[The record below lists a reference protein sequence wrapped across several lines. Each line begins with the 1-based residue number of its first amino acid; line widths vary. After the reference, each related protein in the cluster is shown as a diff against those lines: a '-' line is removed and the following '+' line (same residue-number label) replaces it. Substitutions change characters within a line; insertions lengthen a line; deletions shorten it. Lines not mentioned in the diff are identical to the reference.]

1 MPDVGAS
8 PGGGGGD
15 RDGDR
20 RTPPTEHHEDPVARR
35 HRQLIE
41 LLNELRVGLPGVQV
55 LFAFLLTVPFSQR
68 FGRLDG
74 LQRDIYFLAVLST
87 AMATAFLIAP
97 SSYHRLRWRQ
107 GDKARMLET
116 SNRLAIAGIGFLALS
131 ISAVVY
137 LVTSVLYAR
146 GVAAAVAAAFA
157 GVVTWLWF
165 GLPLSRRL
173 ER

>member
-1 MPDVGAS
+1 MADLGAS
-8 PGGGGGD
+8 PG
-15 RDGDR
+15 R
-20 RTPPTEHHEDPVARR
+20 HQEDPVARR

-131 ISAVVY
+131 VSAVVY
-137 LVTSVLYAR
+137 LISSVLYSR
-146 GVAAAVAAAFA
+146 GIAAGVAAAFA

-173 ER
+173 EH

>member
-1 MPDVGAS
+1 MADVGAS
-8 PGGGGGD
+8 PGRGRGD
-15 RDGDR
+15 RDGDHR
-20 RTPPTEHHEDPVARR
+20 APPTQHQEDPVARR

-116 SNRLAIAGIGFLALS
+116 SNRLAITGIGFLALS

-137 LVTSVLYAR
+137 LITSVLYAR

-173 ER
+173 EH